1 MRFSFYFIKERAETV
16 RKFRFRNVTGN
27 DRRFRRHENHEET
40 VSIGG
45 RPITNLRFAY
55 DIVWLSKRGRELAK
69 LVERLDNASTA
80 YGIEISAKKTEL
92 MTNYTSGIN
101 TEIKVNE
108 QKLETVTSLK
118 YLGSVITDEGSR
130 NEILSRIAQTTAAL
144 ILLRPVDL
152 QEYFCQFQDMTG
164 AHQSLVSTK
173 PPQPTAWR
181 SVLRRPS

>member
-1 MRFSFYFIKERAETV
+1 MRFFIKERAEAV

-55 DIVWLSKRGRELAK
+55 DIVWLSKRGREQAK

-101 TEIKVNE
+101 TETKVNG
-108 QKLETVTSLK
+108 QKLERVTRLK
-118 YLGSVITDEGSR
+118 YLGSVVTDEGFKP
-130 NEILSRIAQTTAAL
+130 ETLSRTAETTAAL
-144 ILLRPVDL
+144 TRL
-152 QEYFCQFQDMTG
+152 
-164 AHQSLVSTK
+164 K
-173 PPQPTAWR
+173 P
-181 SVLRRPS
+181 L